1 MPHSGN
7 EINRMNCRQFEPY
20 VVDLA
25 RATSEDFENTQIAG
39 HLLQCPDCS
48 ALLQRERAMST
59 ALKRLD
65 ATMAV
70 PPQDPRQEE
79 ALLAKFDDR
88 WARTPAA
95 KHRPI
100 WARLAAAGVLAA
112 ASLTW
117 HLARRPQPGA
127 VDDPPPTTIAEVETR
142 AVEPA
147 PPTVEGPALI
157 ALEASG
163 TAVDQMQTDASF
175 EAVDFVVW
183 PGATAWPPFESGQL
197 IRVDLPVD
205 LLPALGFAEPESE
218 VVVVQADVL
227 VGQDGFARAVRLVQ

>member
-1 MPHSGN
+1 
-7 EINRMNCRQFEPY
+7 
-20 VVDLA
+20 
-25 RATSEDFENTQIAG
+25 
-39 HLLQCPDCS
+39 
-48 ALLQRERAMST
+48 MST
-59 ALKRLD
+59 ALRRLD

-70 PPQDPRQEE
+70 PPNDPGQEE
-79 ALLAKFDDR
+79 KLLATFDDR
-88 WARTPAA
+88 WARRPAA
-95 KHRPI
+95 THRPV

-117 HLARRPQPGA
+117 HLARRPHPAA
-127 VDDPPPTTIAEVETR
+127 VDDPPPATTVAEAATR

-147 PPTVEGPALI
+147 PPTAAGPALI
-157 ALEASG
+157 AREASG
-163 TAVDQMQTDASF
+163 TAVDESQTEASI

-205 LLPALGFAEPESE
+205 LLPSLGFAEPESE

-227 VGQDGFARAVRLVQ
+227 VGQDGFARAVRLVR